1 MSSKIHRG
9 RKWEKYCPRS
19 RGPEGQQSLLSLPP
33 QKGPPEP
40 PPGRARDL
48 VEGPWEAGTR
58 RLAGLQPSC
67 GGAGVQTPGHLLMGN
82 LTDLGAQSLSA
93 PPRRPQLQDPWPAPT
108 WAQVGGGAQW
118 GHCLALRPPHQRQG
132 LSPRL
137 SPGVGEGR
145 GVRPCVCLALDGEV
159 CTQEPSPET
168 PEHPALGEPSEPP
181 FHPGCLGS
189 PGPVR
194 PRVWMP
200 LFS

>member
-48 VEGPWEAGTR
+48 VEGPWEAGTK

-108 WAQVGGGAQW
+108 WAQVGGG
-118 GHCLALRPPHQRQG
+118 GSVGAL
-132 LSPRL
+132 
-137 SPGVGEGR
+137 
-145 GVRPCVCLALDGEV
+145 
-159 CTQEPSPET
+159 
-168 PEHPALGEPSEPP
+168 
-181 FHPGCLGS
+181 
-189 PGPVR
+189 PGPQTSAPDAGVEPQTEPWGGR
-194 PRVWMP
+194 RAGSQTLCLPGLGWGGLYP
-200 LFS
+200 GAQP